1 MNREYTI
8 ELSQYE
14 FSLLQIAVV
23 QLQKK
28 LLNRAIALG
37 ERGILEKALNRL
49 SAVDDAYEL
58 YNKLSAAKW
67 KEIEDD

>member
-14 FSLLQIAVV
+14 FFLLQIAVV

-49 SAVDDAYEL
+49 SAVDDANEL